1 MRNQDMDKVE
11 LHVAVTDEIQGA
23 FNDGTKD
30 YRGCTRERIEDTRAL
45 IKRSY
50 VSLREVGYWLVKAF
64 GDETAHDKKERVY
77 RFTEEALELGQATG
91 LTKEEALALVDY
103 VYERPVG
110 EIKQEVGGVMTTLA
124 ALCFAHEIDHHE
136 CSRLELDRV
145 QDPAVL
151 EKIRIKQANKKIR
164 SPLPGIVKEECQA
177 EPALKGFDPVCSC
190 KDCEVIRYGNR
201 RPNPRAQPVSLVE
214 AVINKMSEDHDA
226 GRIGVTL
233 VVVRTMMEITRIRE
247 AMEDKGTVCVVK
259 HMGGFDAV
267 SECVEQME
275 EGGQLYVIGSKNVMC
290 AGWMLKTP
298 FDVRMYSTC
307 PLDDNHYTQLMSR
320 WWKDGVRIPPVYH
333 YVPGRTDSPG
343 L

>member
-23 FNDGTKD
+23 FTDGTKD

-64 GDETAHDKKERVY
+64 GVETAHDKKERVY

-103 VYERPVG
+103 VFEREVG

-136 CSRLELDRV
+136 CGRIELDRV
-145 QDPAVL
+145 QDPVVL

-190 KDCEVIRYGNR
+190 KECEVIRYGHR
-201 RPNPRAQPVSLVE
+201 HPKPQKQAVSYVE
-214 AVINKMSEDHDA
+214 DVIDKLKADQVA
-226 GRIGVTL
+226 GHTGVTV
-233 VVVRTMMEITRIRE
+233 VVVRTLMAINRIRE
-247 AMEDKGTVCVVK
+247 AMEDKGTVCVVRK
-259 HMGGFDAV
+259 MGDFEGAMG
-267 SECVEQME
+267 SVEGLR
-275 EGGQLYVIGSKNVMC
+275 EGEQLYIVGTKGILC
-290 AGWMLKTP
+290 AGWSLITP
-298 FDVRMYSTC
+298 FDVRVYSTC
-307 PLDDNHYTQLMSR
+307 PLGDDHYVQLMAR
-320 WWKDGVRIPPVYH
+320 WFKDGVRTLPVYH
-333 YVPGRTDSPG
+333 YVPGRTDNPG